1 MTSFS
6 TTISSSNTF
15 TLTHAKHMAAK
26 VATDLLRIQRFYG
39 LPYSSDIDEHEAEV
53 TALLKAGYLGTVTYG
68 FKRGDNWIEPTIRY
82 SARDLMGASATDD
95 DPGKIRP
102 GKDISGASFHSFL
115 TYSAAWDQLTD
126 DEKRRFKATLP
137 FSRTA
142 GTEPGVSGYFSSDK
156 TYSAGGHA
164 LDRTT
169 VRSFG

>member
-1 MTSFS
+1 MSSFS

-26 VATDLLRIQRFYG
+26 VATDLLRMQRFYG
-39 LPYSSDIDEHEAEV
+39 RPNPSDIDRHEAEV

-68 FKRGDNWIEPTIRY
+68 FKRGDDWIEPSIRY
-82 SARDLMGASATDD
+82 TARDLMGASATDD

-102 GKDISGASFHSFL
+102 GKDISGASFYSFL
-115 TYSAAWDQLTD
+115 TYSAAWYQLTE
-126 DEKRRFKATLP
+126 DEKRSFEATLP
-137 FSRTA
+137 FSRTV
-142 GTEPGVSGYFSSDK
+142 GTEPGISGYFSTDK

-169 VRSFG
+169 LRSF